1 MFGGY
6 SGYNIFVLIVVL
18 LAILTLFLG
27 VKTVPQGYNWTVERF
42 GRYTRMLRPGLN
54 LVVPF
59 VDRIGRKMNV
69 MEQVIDVPEQEVIT
83 RDNAS
88 VTVDGIAFFQVFDA
102 AKASYEIA
110 MLEPA
115 IVKLTMTNIRSVMGS
130 LDLDQILSHRDEIN
144 ERLLRVVDAAVS
156 PWGIKVN
163 RVEIKDI
170 VPPAD
175 LIESMGRQM
184 KAEREKRAEV
194 LAAEGQRQSAIL
206 RAEGAKQAQIL
217 EAEGRREAA
226 FRDAEAR
233 ERSATAEAMATEVVS
248 RAIAQGEVASINYFI
263 ADKYLKALT
272 EIARSPNQKI
282 LMLPVEVT
290 SVLGTLGGIGEIA
303 RATFGGGPHAS
314 PPANPP
320 AIPSGGA
327 TLGVPRSSV
336 PAVTANP
343 GGSDTNPAG

>member
-1 MFGGY
+1 MFGRY
-6 SGYNIFVLIVVL
+6 DIFVLIVVL
-18 LAILTLFLG
+18 LAILTMFLG

-59 VDRIGRKMNV
+59 VDRIGRRMNV

-83 RDNAS
+83 KDNAS

-110 MLEPA
+110 ALEPA
-115 IVKLTMTNIRSVMGS
+115 IVKLTMTNIRSVMGAM
-130 LDLDQILSHRDEIN
+130 DLDQMLSHRDEIN

-163 RVEIKDI
+163 RIEIKDI

-175 LIESMGRQM
+175 LIQSMGRQM
-184 KAEREKRAEV
+184 KAEREKRAEI
-194 LAAEGQRQSAIL
+194 LAAEAKRQSAIL
-206 RAEGAKQAQIL
+206 VAEGAKQAQIL

-248 RAIAQGEVASINYFI
+248 RAIAQGQVASINYFI
-263 ADKYLKALT
+263 ADKYLRALT
-272 EIARSPNQKI
+272 EIAHSPNQKI
-282 LMLPVEVT
+282 LMLPIEAT
-290 SVLGTLGGIGEIA
+290 AVLGTLGGIAEIA
-303 RATFGGGPHAS
+303 KATFGNGPF
-314 PPANPP
+314 NPP
-320 AIPSGGA
+320 SGSGGGSA
-327 TLGVPRSSV
+327 GTGVPRQSV
-336 PAVTANP
+336 PAVTSNTA
-343 GGSDTNPAG
+343 GSDPNRVG